1 RVPSAAQLSKAQNAK
16 IVLGTSG
23 FLMESDSSLF
33 YGSDQP
39 FRPVLSYSSTLSVNT
54 QNRLG
59 FTGSLRESDPAD
71 FYVMDED
78 RVMMTVVNGEEV
90 YRR

>member
-1 RVPSAAQLSKAQNAK
+1 MYPDNPLQDAILVHRVPSAAQLSKAQNAK

-39 FRPVLSYSSTLSVNT
+39 FQPVLPCFHTAAHFLPMHRIGLALQAACANQIQPIS
-54 QNRLG
+54 
-59 FTGSLRESDPAD
+59 
-71 FYVMDED
+71 M
-78 RVMMTVVNGEEV
+78 
-90 YRR
+90 